1 MRLILLFLGWAA
13 LGLPA
18 LAADPQPYQVSL
30 EGTGDGDLDAA
41 LNASSLLASLQDKA
55 PVSPFSL
62 KIRARQDVQRLGDV
76 LQGFGYYQAEITVK
90 IDERPLEDPDLVDA
104 LEERPAGDPVAVK
117 IAIDKGSL
125 FHIGRIAVEGDVT
138 AQEKAKL
145 ELKPGDPAIASKVLE
160 AGAKLTA
167 ALQAEGYALAK
178 VETPQAEEDPD
189 HQAIDI
195 AFSVKKGRK
204 ATIGMIDII
213 GLRDMKEEFVR
224 RRLTLRAGQPYRP
237 DAIDKARQ
245 DLLSLGVFSS
255 VSVKTGDK
263 LDEGGGLPVTFV
275 LAERAGHTIGIS
287 AAYSTDLGGLLKTT
301 WSDRN
306 LFGEAEQLNLSV
318 AGTGFGGSDVSGLG
332 YDLSAQFIKPD
343 FLRRDQS
350 LEIDA
355 SAVKQD
361 LQAYNQTAQTLGF
374 SINRKLDPE
383 WSVSAG
389 IRGTRDLVAQ
399 EGVSRLYHLVGLP
412 LTLRYDSTGLT
423 DPLKDPVSGAR
434 AALNLTPT
442 TSVGDTLREFLVA
455 QLSGSAYYDLSH
467 LGLSEAGRSIVAVR
481 GLVGS
486 IQGASEF
493 GLPPD
498 QRFYGGGSATVRGF
512 KYQSIGPLF
521 PDNNP
526 TGGTAIDSAGI
537 ELRQRLYEDWGF
549 ATFLDAG
556 QVSAGGAPFSGTV
569 RAGIGAGPRYY
580 TSIGVVRLDF
590 AVPVNKPPG
599 GDKFELYLGLGQ
611 AF

>member
-1 MRLILLFLGWAA
+1 MRLILLFLGWI
-13 LGLPA
+13 LVGTPV
-18 LAADPQPYQVSL
+18 LAADPQPYRVSL
-30 EGTGDGDLDAA
+30 EESGDGDLDSALKAA
-41 LNASSLLASLQDKA
+41 SLLTSLQDKA

-62 KIRARQDVQRLGDV
+62 KIRARQDEDRLGDV
-76 LQGFGYYQAEITVK
+76 LQGFGYYQAK
-90 IDERPLEDPDLVDA
+90 IGVTIDGKPLDDPDLVEG
-104 LEERPAGDPVAVK
+104 LEDRSGADPVEVH
-117 IAIDKGSL
+117 ITLDKGPL
-125 FHIGRIAVEGDVT
+125 FHIGHIGIEGDVT
-138 AQEKAKL
+138 EQDKAKL
-145 ELKPGDPAIASKVLE
+145 ELKPGDPAIASKVLD
-160 AGAKLTA
+160 AGGKLA
-167 ALQAEGYALAK
+167 ASLQAQGYALAK
-178 VETPQAEEDPD
+178 VDPPQAEEDPEQ
-189 HQAIDI
+189 QALDL
-195 AFSVKKGRK
+195 AFTVKKGPK
-204 ATIGMIDII
+204 ATIGWIDIT
-213 GLRDMKEEFVR
+213 GLRDIKEDFVR
-224 RRLTLRAGQPYRP
+224 RRLTLKTGQPYRP

-263 LDEGGGLPVTFV
+263 LDENGGLPVTFV
-275 LAERAGHTIGIS
+275 LAERPGHTVGVS
-287 AAYSTDLGGLLKTT
+287 AAYSTDLGGLLKAT
-301 WSDRN
+301 WSDHD
-306 LFGEAEQLNLSV
+306 LFGEAEQLNLSA
-318 AGTGFGGSDVSGLG
+318 AGTGFGGSDVKGLG

-350 LEIDA
+350 LEIDV

-361 LQAYNQTAQTLGF
+361 LEAYNQTAQTLGF
-374 SINRKLDPE
+374 SISRKLDPE

-423 DPLKDPVSGAR
+423 DPLKEPVTGLR

-442 TSVGDTLREFLVA
+442 TSVGDSLHEFLIA
-455 QLSGSAYYDLSH
+455 QISGSAYYDLSH
-467 LGLSEAGRSIVAVR
+467 LGLSDPGRSVLAVR

-486 IQGASEF
+486 IQGAAEF
-493 GLPPD
+493 DLPPD

-526 TGGTAIDSAGI
+526 TGGTAIDAAGI
-537 ELRQRLYEDWGF
+537 ELRQRLYDEWGF

-569 RAGIGAGPRYY
+569 RAGVGAGPRYY